1 MRNRFD
7 NQLFELNRELIEMGA
22 MCEEAIGSV
31 VQALITGDV
40 ALAEKVK
47 ANSSG
52 IDQMERAIE
61 SRCMKLLLHQQPV
74 ARDLRQISAALKMI
88 TDMERIGD
96 QSADIAEIVQTARP
110 QLDDK
115 LPEIHDMAV
124 AVIRMVNDSIDAF
137 VKGDIG
143 IAQSVIDYDDVVDT
157 SFVLLKERLIT
168 SLAVEKSNAGYFL
181 DCLMI
186 GKYLERIGDHAV
198 NIAKWVK
205 FSMIGK
211 REE

>member
-1 MRNRFD
+1 MRRAFD
-7 NQLFELNRELIEMGA
+7 EQLELLHSELMIMGA
-22 MCEEAIGSV
+22 YCENAIASS
-31 VQALITGDV
+31 AKSLLDNNSE
-40 ALAEKVK
+40 LASAVISLSEQIDEK
-47 ANSSG
+47 
-52 IDQMERAIE
+52 ERQIE
-61 SRCMKLLLHQQPV
+61 QLCLKMLLQQQPV
-74 ARDLRQISAALKMI
+74 AKDLRMVSSALKMI

-143 IAQSVIDYDDVVDT
+143 IAQSVIDYDDVVDA